1 MSESLHHARRHAMAA
16 ARTEKAPMAICHEIE
31 DFEPKEFLTIPL
43 SAVNRAV
50 HELIEVVYHEQ

>member
-31 DFEPKEFLTIPL
+31 DFEPKEFLTLPL
-43 SAVNRAV
+43 SAVNSAV
-50 HELIEVVYHEQ
+50 HEVLEVVYHEQ